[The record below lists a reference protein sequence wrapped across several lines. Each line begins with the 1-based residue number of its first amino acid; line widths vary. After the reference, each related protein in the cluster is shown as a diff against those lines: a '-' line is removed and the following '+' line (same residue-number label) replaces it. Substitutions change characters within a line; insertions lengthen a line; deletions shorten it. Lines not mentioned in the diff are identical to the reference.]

1 MCLLE
6 LLSSLS
12 YSSVSLRPL
21 LRETSVFTQVSHC
34 FSLCVR
40 TFTSQCI
47 WLFENVFLNCFFFFN
62 VCLSSPNWWSTFC
75 GHLVK
80 FSLCLYPLKCP
91 VKFCVIVK
99 CLVNNQQLTPCS
111 LIAAVYSVTSS
122 FLCPDFGKNLWKNQK
137 PENDNDF
144 PEVLIP
150 LSLF

>member
-1 MCLLE
+1 MYIIAPWVFILEICTLWLLFSVCQNIYLSVYLTLWKCILE
-6 LLSSLS
+6 L
-12 YSSVSLRPL
+12 
-21 LRETSVFTQVSHC
+21 VF
-34 FSLCVR
+34 
-40 TFTSQCI
+40 
-47 WLFENVFLNCFFFFN
+47 VFD
-62 VCLSSPNWWSTFC
+62 VCLSAPNWWSTFC

-144 PEVLIP
+144 PEVLIL
-150 LSLF
+150 LSLFC